1 MEHTYTSYLFIHI
14 ENGGYSINYIWG
26 HLSKP
31 IVKWGEEYRIK
42 LRMNIVV
49 NEMNG
54 RDE

>member
-1 MEHTYTSYLFIHI
+1 MEHTLTSYVDIHI
-14 ENGGYSINYIWG
+14 DNGGHSIKR
-26 HLSKP
+26 S
-31 IVKWGEEYRIK
+31 VKWGEEYRIK